1 MIVSEELMFD
11 IDLASYE
18 MDRDIVDLLDFKE
31 KFFVYYNSVSDKSID
46 YYLYLNY
53 DYFVILNSINSFS
66 NFIISFRFENYDKY
80 VIIDTDKYFVI
91 LFVLE
96 REFDFKDEDIF
107 LSFERTFLFLLMVFF
122 FILVRFGVFCLLLIL
137 LSIVG
142 L

>member
-1 MIVSEELMFD
+1 
-11 IDLASYE
+11 

-46 YYLYLNY
+46 YYLNLNY

-80 VIIDTDKYFVI
+80 VIIDIDKYFVI

-122 FILVRFGVFCLLLIL
+122 FFILVRFGVICLLLIL
-137 LSIVG
+137 FSIVG

>member
-1 MIVSEELMFD
+1 
-11 IDLASYE
+11 

-31 KFFVYYNSVSDKSID
+31 KFFVFYNSVSDKSID
-46 YYLYLNY
+46 YYLNLNY

-91 LFVLE
+91 LFALE

-122 FILVRFGVFCLLLIL
+122 FLY
-137 LSIVG
+137 
-142 L
+142 

>member
-46 YYLYLNY
+46 YYLNLNY

-80 VIIDTDKYFVI
+80 VIIDIDKYFVI
-91 LFVLE
+91 LFALE

-122 FILVRFGVFCLLLIL
+122 FLY
-137 LSIVG
+137 
-142 L
+142 

>member
-31 KFFVYYNSVSDKSID
+31 KFFVYYNSVGDKSID

-91 LFVLE
+91 LFALE

-122 FILVRFGVFCLLLIL
+122 FLY
-137 LSIVG
+137 
-142 L
+142 

>member
-46 YYLYLNY
+46 YYLNLNY

-91 LFVLE
+91 LFALE

-122 FILVRFGVFCLLLIL
+122 FLY
-137 LSIVG
+137 
-142 L
+142 

>member
-91 LFVLE
+91 LFALE

-122 FILVRFGVFCLLLIL
+122 FLY
-137 LSIVG
+137 
-142 L
+142 

>member
-122 FILVRFGVFCLLLIL
+122 FLY
-137 LSIVG
+137 
-142 L
+142 

>member
-1 MIVSEELMFD
+1 
-11 IDLASYE
+11 

-46 YYLYLNY
+46 YYLNLNY

-91 LFVLE
+91 LFALE

-107 LSFERTFLFLLMVFF
+107 LLFERTFLFLLMVFF
-122 FILVRFGVFCLLLIL
+122 FLY
-137 LSIVG
+137 
-142 L
+142 

>member
-1 MIVSEELMFD
+1 MFD

-46 YYLYLNY
+46 YYLNLNY

-91 LFVLE
+91 LFALE

-122 FILVRFGVFCLLLIL
+122 FLY
-137 LSIVG
+137 
-142 L
+142 